1 MSLEL
6 VKQFQ
11 DEAYSIAIH
20 PNGLLA
26 VVGFAD
32 KLRLMAVLL
41 DDLKVRIPS
50 RCKPAAMYPTSFS
63 LLQACQPFAL
73 DSHALTVNERSWSNT
88 VANRDDALWIFF
100 GSLEGITV
108 PIDGLR

>member
-41 DDLKVRIPS
+41 DDLKARLNLVT
-50 RCKPAAMYPTSFS
+50 CYPFILTS
-63 LLQACQPFAL
+63 
-73 DSHALTVNERSWSNT
+73 
-88 VANRDDALWIFF
+88 
-100 GSLEGITV
+100 
-108 PIDGLR
+108 